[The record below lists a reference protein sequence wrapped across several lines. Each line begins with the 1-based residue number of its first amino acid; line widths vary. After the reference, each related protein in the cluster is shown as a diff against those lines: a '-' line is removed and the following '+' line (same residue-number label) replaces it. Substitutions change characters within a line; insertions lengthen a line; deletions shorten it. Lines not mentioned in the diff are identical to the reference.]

1 MKRFFKYGGGVTLSG
16 GEPLFQH
23 EFALAILKAC
33 KQKNLHT
40 AIETSLFVKRENFSQ
55 NIAIC

>member
-1 MKRFFKYGGGVTLSG
+1 MKLFFKYGGGVTLSG

-33 KQKNLHT
+33 KQKEF
-40 AIETSLFVKRENFSQ
+40 AYSDR
-55 NIAIC
+55 NIIIC